1 MHFQSDLTLSMGIE
15 QPVRRV
21 EPMMLPVEGEHATP
35 NPVPPLSSTV
45 APNIITLD
53 IPATLAYV
61 HILSRCA
68 CALVESVANL
78 AEPAVNLYNLEL
90 AVQEVAV
97 NIVKHAYAHSAGRI
111 QMTLC
116 LEAQPARLT
125 ILLQDT
131 GASFDPARVPP
142 PKLGELQE
150 HGFGLFLVRQLMDEV
165 EYSYSAKG
173 NRWKLVKTIPTEKM
187 PTEKMPTEE

>member
-1 MHFQSDLTLSMGIE
+1 MMHFQSDLTLSMG
-15 QPVRRV
+15 V
-21 EPMMLPVEGEHATP
+21 EHMMLPVEDDTVTP
-35 NPVPPLSSTV
+35 NPAPALSPTV
-45 APNIITLD
+45 APHIITLD
-53 IPATLAYV
+53 IPATLTYV
-61 HILSRCA
+61 PILSRCA
-68 CALVESVANL
+68 CALVESVTNL

-90 AVQEVAV
+90 ALQEVAV
-97 NIVKHAYAHSAGRI
+97 NIVKHAYAHSEGRI

-125 ILLQDT
+125 LLLHDT

-165 EYSYSAKG
+165 EYSHSTRG
-173 NRWKLVKTIPTEKM
+173 NRWKLVKTIPI
-187 PTEKMPTEE
+187 EE